1 MNIKA
6 TVFMPCVPGH
16 KQITGMI
23 PCELYQ
29 EIHIND
35 EQMELNF
42 WYYFYGM
49 TTGSLS
55 LKKDGKNI
63 WSIIESKDE
72 WLQAKV
78 DLPIGTYEVNL
89 NIFDIGLQFGTVIL

>member
-1 MNIKA
+1 MCA
-6 TVFMPCVPGH
+6 GE
-16 KQITGMI
+16 KQITGLVA
-23 PCELYQ
+23 CELIQ
-29 EIHIND
+29 EIIIKD
-35 EQMELNF
+35 EDMMITF
-42 WYYFYGM
+42 WYYFYGL
-49 TTGSLS
+49 TTGTLS

-89 NIFDIGLQFGTVIL
+89 NIFDIGLQFGTVILWLNIN